1 MKKFML
7 FACMLFASVAAAQ
20 MTNPRTATITFSPV
34 TTYTDGSVIP
44 VTVSVSYRIY
54 QGVRGSA
61 KTLVATITAPTT
73 TISTGLQPGVEY
85 CFQASAAAGGV
96 ESALTNE
103 GCKLMPPLTPSSFT
117 IIVSDLFNRLLKY
130 LS

>member
-1 MKKFML
+1 MKTL
-7 FACMLFASVAAAQ
+7 LLILCMAFVSVAAAQ
-20 MTNPRTATITFSPV
+20 TTNPRTATITFQPV

-44 VTVSVSYRIY
+44 STVAVSYRIY
-54 QGVRGSA
+54 QGA
-61 KTLVATITAPTT
+61 KGQTKTIVATITAPTT

-85 CFQASAAAGGV
+85 CFQGSANAGGV

-103 GCKLMPPLTPSSFT
+103 SCKLMPPLTPSSFT
-117 IIVSDLFNRLLKY
+117 IIVSDLFKRFLDY